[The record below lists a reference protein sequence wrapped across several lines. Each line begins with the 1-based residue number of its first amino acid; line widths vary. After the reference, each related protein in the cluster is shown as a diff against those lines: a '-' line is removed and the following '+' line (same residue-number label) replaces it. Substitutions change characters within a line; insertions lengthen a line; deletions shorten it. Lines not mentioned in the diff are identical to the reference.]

1 MTKEELNDKYKDIQ
15 PLINFYWNNIR
26 YRLINM
32 INPIIT
38 IPFLGNFE
46 IKKDKLYVMVL
57 KHLLYAKKY
66 KKINNLK
73 KANDNFLKV
82 KKLRKVQ
89 HVYNVI
95 RHFRNFEN

>member
-57 KHLLYAKKY
+57 
-66 KKINNLK
+66 
-73 KANDNFLKV
+73 
-82 KKLRKVQ
+82 
-89 HVYNVI
+89 
-95 RHFRNFEN
+95 